1 MQPAALTLDAQGF
14 DTLQISDVDTG
25 TYDCNGID
33 SLWLSLTVFTCA
45 NIGTPAVWFYAQDT
59 LGNLDSIALNVTVNT
74 GPNGV
79 VQANTSTTDV
89 LCNGDAT
96 GTATLFTTGG
106 SGAYSYTWTSLD
118 TTASITGL
126 MVGTY
131 FYDVSD
137 TNGCVASGSVII
149 SEPTALSSS
158 ITVSS
163 YNGFGVSA
171 EGASDGTVDLTVAG
185 GVSPFT
191 FDWNNGYAATEDLNG
206 LSEGTYFVT
215 ATDSNGCTV
224 LDTAVLTEPDYFNAA
239 ATNLSNNICPD
250 ETNGSVFVT
259 SVEVLHLSRFLGAMA
274 QLQIRL
280 QDLYLCGLPL
290 RLLMQT
296 VC

>member
-1 MQPAALTLDAQGF
+1 MLT
-14 DTLQISDVDTG
+14 S
-25 TYDCNGID
+25 
-33 SLWLSLTVFTCA
+33 
-45 NIGTPAVWFYAQDT
+45 AQDT

-96 GTATLFTTGG
+96 GTATLFPTGG

-259 SVEVLHLSRFLGAMA
+259 K
-274 QLQIRL
+274 
-280 QDLYLCGLPL
+280 
-290 RLLMQT
+290 
-296 VC
+296 